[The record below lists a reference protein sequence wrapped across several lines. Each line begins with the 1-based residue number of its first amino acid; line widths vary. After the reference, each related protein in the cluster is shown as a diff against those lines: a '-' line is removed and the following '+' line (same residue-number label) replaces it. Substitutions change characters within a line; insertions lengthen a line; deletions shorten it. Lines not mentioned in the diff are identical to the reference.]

1 MRRGMDAKTR
11 NLVMSAVFAA
21 LICASTFIIRIPS
34 PIQGYINLGDCF
46 VLLAAWTLTRK
57 LGALSA
63 AVGSALADLIAGYA
77 IFAPATFV
85 IKGLVALTAYHCF
98 KAIKKKTKTN
108 TAAITSA
115 IAAECVMIL
124 GYLIY
129 ESFLYGFSAAL
140 AEVPFNAIQG
150 AVCIIPACI
159 LYELIGSKI
168 GSK

>member
-1 MRRGMDAKTR
+1 MDVKTK

-34 PIQGYINLGDCF
+34 PLQGYINLGDCF

-85 IKGLVALTAYHCF
+85 IKGLMALIANYCLG
-98 KAIKKKTKTN
+98 AVSKKTKKAA
-108 TAAITSA
+108 AAIVSG

-124 GYLIY
+124 GYLVY
-129 ESFLYGFSAAL
+129 ESFLYGFGAAL
-140 AEVPFNAIQG
+140 AGVPFNAIQG

-159 LYELIGSKI
+159 LYELIGVRIAVK
-168 GSK
+168 